1 VETNVTE
8 SGQAIILIDK
18 QFSILFKEETRN
30 IIVISTWYTAKKGIY
45 SYILIL
51 KDTRLDQMTKM
62 E

>member
-30 IIVISTWYTAKKGIY
+30 IIVISTWYTAKKGIH
-45 SYILIL
+45 SYILIV

>member
-8 SGQAIILIDK
+8 SGINYAELWK
-18 QFSILFKEETRN
+18 QFNIFFKEEMRN